1 MNVLVTSGIS
11 FTGSHL
17 VRRLLSRGPTVTVQD
32 NKGAIARDALTAAGA
47 KITRGGVTD
56 EERLR
61 EAVSGRE
68 AMIHLAAA
76 FPRSG
81 YPVKCPCPVLPVL
94 QFCLRDAGRYLVPC
108 QAI

>member
-17 VRRLLSRGPTVTVQD
+17 VRLLLSRSHTLTVKG
-32 NKGAIARDALTAAGA
+32 NKGGIARDALTAAGA

-61 EAVSGRE
+61 EAISGRE
-68 AMIHLAAA
+68 AMIHLAVA

-81 YPVKCPCPVLPVL
+81 YPVKCHYPALPVH